1 MKKLI
6 LLLSLTAIGCAS
18 HVTIKHDLRRTLPV
32 IIDESTTGGTTFGVG
47 FAGKTGSE
55 QDVTTEYYY
64 TDVINETFESYEKSN
79 TYGYLSFTPYPWFTI
94 RAGLDDV
101 GYCGDAIFRIS
112 KPMNSAAG
120 FLDLGLTRAAS
131 ASLTGYANSSP
142 SYYRVGVGGSVAPFA
157 FGSDTCSNKKAARF
171 RVYGSVTWTQYPE
184 WIDFSQSIT
193 DSTLA
198 VIESWKIKTLEK
210 GETNI
215 FAGGLSWEPG
225 SFIFSFG
232 AQRAFHTREKGVRVD
247 LGSQPPYLVDTN
259 PKSEMHYLFKLGF
272 RI

>member
-1 MKKLI
+1 MKKII
-6 LLLSLTAIGCAS
+6 LLLSLAAIGCAS
-18 HVTIKHDLRRTLPV
+18 QVTIKHDLRRTLPV
-32 IIDESTTGGTTFGVG
+32 IIDESTTGGQRFGAG

-55 QDVTTEYYY
+55 QKATTEYYY
-64 TDVINETFESYEKSN
+64 TDAVNATFESYEKSN
-79 TYGYLSFTPYPWFTI
+79 AYGYLSFTPYPWFSI

-142 SYYRVGVGGSVAPFA
+142 SYYRIGLGGSVAPFS
-157 FGSDTCSNKKAARF
+157 FGSDTCFNKKAARF
-171 RVYGSVTWTQYPE
+171 RVYGSVTLTQYPE
-184 WIDFSQSIT
+184 WIDFSQSFN
-193 DSTLA
+193 DSTGA
-198 VIESWKIKTLEK
+198 AIESWTIKTLVK

-215 FAGGLSWEPG
+215 FTGGLSWEPG
-225 SFIFSFG
+225 IFLFSLG
-232 AQRAFHTREKGVRVD
+232 AQRAFQTKEKGVRVD

-259 PKSEMHYLFKLGF
+259 PKSELRYLFKLGF